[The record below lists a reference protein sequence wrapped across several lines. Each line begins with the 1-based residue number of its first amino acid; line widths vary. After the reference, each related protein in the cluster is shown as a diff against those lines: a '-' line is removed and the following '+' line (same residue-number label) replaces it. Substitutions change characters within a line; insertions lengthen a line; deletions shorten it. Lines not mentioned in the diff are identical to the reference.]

1 MTKQL
6 LIVGAGAVL
15 MAAAINAQT
24 SRMESA
30 FQQPGWM
37 ATPEYKFNVVHMNR
51 PDGQT
56 GPVLSKP
63 FSAIE
68 VRHIIQTLA
77 DGTHVDQP
85 EATACYRDAQGR
97 MRAENPDRVLIYDPV
112 GGFVYNLETRTKRY
126 RQTALSSDSRS
137 TTIAATRSGTWIATD
152 DYAPAR
158 GDLSARQM
166 HGHSSVP
173 PVTEDLPSQ
182 IINGIRTKGARVT
195 MTVPKGT
202 FGNDRDVQ
210 VVNERW
216 YSDDLQV
223 LVKSSNSD
231 PRFGVT
237 TYELTNV
244 VQAPPDPRLFQVP
257 ADYTLTEDDTGRR

>member
-1 MTKQL
+1 
-6 LIVGAGAVL
+6 
-15 MAAAINAQT
+15 
-24 SRMESA
+24 
-30 FQQPGWM
+30 
-37 ATPEYKFNVVHMNR
+37 
-51 PDGQT
+51 
-56 GPVLSKP
+56 
-63 FSAIE
+63 
-68 VRHIIQTLA
+68 
-77 DGTHVDQP
+77 
-85 EATACYRDAQGR
+85 